1 MYYVRYV
8 VYIYI
13 YRMHNVQFKTFGI
26 RGKLA
31 SVELMLTPSLLATQ
45 VYSLITPLDQWTVE
59 MLAVRPMGSQGIWT
73 KVHQGHTV
81 YFYMVH
87 LLPPSHSIRCGNA
100 KNLRVDRPEI

>member
-1 MYYVRYV
+1 
-8 VYIYI
+8 
-13 YRMHNVQFKTFGI
+13 MHNVQFKTFGI
-26 RGKLA
+26 RGTLA
-31 SVELMLTPSLLATQ
+31 SVELMLTPSLLATLGRSSSQ
-45 VYSLITPLDQWTVE
+45 VYSLITPLDQWPVE